1 MHRLFQKLCSNKP
14 EPQFG
19 VDLLRRRRYGATPQP
34 DGLPAEPFPSPRED
48 DAMRRRSFARAFACL
63 ALLLAVGLSVAGML
77 LRREP
82 ASYREITVPEGPERA
97 RLAGEFSNG
106 MLRLAD
112 NIKTGTDDRWSESFT
127 AEQMNCY
134 FAHDF
139 ERVRPFRLP
148 DGVHSPRVSIRPNQ
162 LRLAFRYGH
171 DFFSSVVTVDLNVW
185 LVANEANVVAV
196 EVAGLHAGVMPVTM
210 QSMLER
216 IAEVGRQW
224 NFEVNWYRHDGNPV
238 ALVRFQ
244 PDRPN
249 PSVVLQRLEL
259 QDGKIFVEGKST
271 EPVPFR
277 AMASSH

>member
-1 MHRLFQKLCSNKP
+1 
-14 EPQFG
+14 
-19 VDLLRRRRYGATPQP
+19 
-34 DGLPAEPFPSPRED
+34 
-48 DAMRRRSFARAFACL
+48 MRRRSFARTLICVSL
-63 ALLLAVGLSVAGML
+63 VLTSALGVGGYL

-82 ASYREITVPEGPERA
+82 ESYRDIVVPDGPERA
-97 RLAGEFSNG
+97 RLSGDFSSG
-106 MLRLAD
+106 VQRLVD
-112 NIKTGTDDRWSESFT
+112 TITSNTDDRWSESFT

-148 DGVHSPRVSIRPNQ
+148 DGIHSPRVSIRPNQ

-171 DFFSSVVTVDLNVW
+171 DVFSSVVTVDLNVW

-216 IAEVGRQW
+216 IAEIGRQV
-224 NFEVNWYRHDGNPV
+224 NLEVNWYRHEGNPV

-259 QDGKIFVEGKST
+259 QDGKIFIEGKST
-271 EPVPFR
+271 EPVPIR
-277 AMASSH
+277 NMLSQRDAHP